1 MDKNEF
7 LHKVREAGIVGAG
20 GAGFPTYFKL
30 NSDVDYLVANAAECE
45 PLLFNDQY
53 IMMEFT
59 NEIISG
65 MQIAAEIIGAKKSII
80 AIKGKYKEIIKKIK
94 SLLPE
99 TGFEV
104 FEMDNFYPAGDEQS
118 MLYDVL
124 KKTVPALGIPL
135 QVGAVVQNVNTFIH
149 IHEAIKD
156 GTPVTDRY
164 LTVNGVMDKPFVMKV
179 PIGTSIKY
187 LLQNYFSDA
196 YEKIMKKEAVLM
208 TGGPMM
214 GNLIG
219 EDMDIPITKI
229 LSGILVLPPDIPP
242 VKERQKSI
250 GEIIRD
256 AKIACCNCSYCTE
269 LCPRYAIGHDFKT
282 HLIMQG
288 VAFASPEFYVE
299 YDAAFM
305 CCECGIC
312 SMVACP
318 MDLSPR
324 IMNKFMKEQISKAGI
339 KPRKKEKLLA
349 PTLNDRK
356 VPYSRL
362 LRQIGLTEYDV
373 FPPFYKDKLEIKSV
387 RIPLRQH
394 IGAPQAVAVKVGD
407 AVNRG
412 QKLTLEEDANRMS
425 VPVHS
430 SIDGVVTA
438 IRNSEICISDTFIEE
453 RK

>member
-1 MDKNEF
+1 MEKNEF

-30 NSDVDYLVANAAECE
+30 NSNVDYLVANAAECE

-53 IMMEFT
+53 IMMEFA

-65 MQIAAEIIGAKKSII
+65 MQITASMIGAKKSII
-80 AIKGKYKEIIKKIK
+80 AIKGKYKEIIKKFKAI
-94 SLLPE
+94 LPDK
-99 TGFEV
+99 GFEI

-149 IHEAIKD
+149 INDAIKN

-164 LTVNGVMDKPFVMKV
+164 LTVNGVMAEPFVMNV
-179 PIGTSIKY
+179 PIGTSIEF
-187 LLQNYFSDA
+187 LLKSYFPDA
-196 YEKIMKKEAVLM
+196 YEKIKKKEAVLM

-219 EDMDIPITKI
+219 DDIDIPITKT

-250 GEIIRD
+250 AEIIRE

-299 YDAAFM
+299 YDASFM

-318 MDLSPR
+318 MGLSPR
-324 IMNKFMKEQISKAGI
+324 MINQFMKEQISKAGI
-339 KPRKKEKLLA
+339 RPKKKEKILE
-349 PTLNDRK
+349 PSLNDRK

-362 LRQIGLTEYDV
+362 LRQIGLTDYDV
-373 FPPFYKDKLEIKSV
+373 FPPFFKDKLNVSSV
-387 RIPLRQH
+387 RIPLSQH
-394 IGAPQAVAVKVGD
+394 IGAPQSVAVKVGD
-407 AVNRG
+407 QVIKG
-412 QKLTLEEDANRMS
+412 QKLTIEEDIKRMS

-430 SIDGVVTA
+430 SINGVVTA
-438 IRNSEICISDTFIEE
+438 IKNSEICIEE